1 MKHTLLYL
9 SVYLLSALSLQAQTL
24 EKWTLTDGRS
34 FEGQVKSVTPGMV
47 TFARASG
54 PDAPLEISKLSEAS
68 QKRLIEVLGLTPP
81 VAPIAAISPPDQP
94 APALT
99 AAPMNTVARN
109 PGAIDATDI
118 AIIDSKFGLRSTVIG
133 KISKIAT
140 LGSTGHKK
148 INFENSEFYLFINKR
163 VLDANPEWKPE
174 AMADKRIQVEGEIA
188 KYQDQLQIQI
198 SAPTQIN
205 IVDP

>member
-9 SVYLLSALSLQAQTL
+9 SVYLLSAVSLQAQTL
-24 EKWTLTDGRS
+24 ERWTLTDGRS

-47 TFARASG
+47 TFVRASG

-81 VAPIAAISPPDQP
+81 ATPIAATSPPAQP
-94 APALT
+94 APVLT
-99 AAPMNTVARN
+99 AAPMNTAARN

-118 AIIDSKFGLRSTVIG
+118 AVIDSKFGLRSTVIG
-133 KISKIAT
+133 KISKITT

-163 VLDANPEWKPE
+163 VLDANPEWRPE
-174 AMADKRIQVEGEIA
+174 AIAGKRIQVEGEIA